1 MQLFGYDLS
10 TIAANAGYILTIS
23 ALISLIVKNFLVKP
37 FEKKRE
43 KEQKELE
50 KRQNEFQ
57 VKIFEKFAE
66 ELKPFQDTVDMLNS
80 VLTDFQQESSSD
92 RDNLNKIADKH
103 VEDIKCLDDRL
114 DRHEVRISVLEGNK
128 VVYKEVYKGEEE

>member
-1 MQLFGYDLS
+1 MQLFGYDLAN
-10 TIAANAGYILTIS
+10 IAANAGYILTIS
-23 ALISLIVKNFLVKP
+23 ALVSLIVKNFIVKP

-66 ELKPFQDTVDMLNS
+66 ELKPFQDTVDMLNA

-92 RDNLNKIADKH
+92 RDNLNNIADKH
-103 VEDIKCLDDRL
+103 VEDIKCLDDRV
-114 DRHEVRISVLEGNK
+114 DNHEVRISVLEGK
-128 VVYKEVYKGEEE
+128 KMVYKEVYKGEEE